1 MLSLSLRYMIPRD
14 IPDVVEIDRQSFD
27 MPWSARSYAFEVGE
41 STYSYMVVLETQT
54 EPERNRF
61 SRLWQRGTQDN
72 ATIALGAYG
81 GLWFIAGEAHISTIA
96 SHPLQRGRGW
106 GELTLAAMIRRSL
119 NLHATHIVLEVRIG
133 NTVAQKL
140 YVKYGFET
148 VGVKP
153 HYYSNNGED
162 AYDMRLELES
172 NPAYAGRFAERWA
185 TLKDRHRFTDSYTEG
200 APPRL

>member
-1 MLSLSLRYMIPRD
+1 MLSLSLRYMTARD

-41 STYSYMVVLETQT
+41 SNYSHMMVLETRT

-61 SRLWQRGTQDN
+61 SRLWPRGGQDN
-72 ATIALGAYG
+72 VTIALGAYG
-81 GLWFIAGEAHISTIA
+81 GLWFIGGEAHISTIA
-96 SHPLQRGRGW
+96 SNPLQRGRGW
-106 GELTLAAMIRRSL
+106 GEVAFAAMIRRSL
-119 NLHATHIVLEVRIG
+119 TLRATHIVLEVRVG
-133 NTVAQKL
+133 NTIAQKL

-153 HYYSNNGED
+153 HYYSNNAED

-185 TLKDRHRFTDSYTEG
+185 ALKDRHRFTDSYTEG

>member
-1 MLSLSLRYMIPRD
+1 MLSLSLRYMTAQD

-41 STYSYMVVLETQT
+41 STYSHMMVLETRT
-54 EPERNRF
+54 EPERGRF
-61 SRLWQRGTQDN
+61 SRLWPRSAPEAVTLS
-72 ATIALGAYG
+72 LGAYG
-81 GLWFIAGEAHISTIA
+81 GLWFIGGEAHISTIA

-106 GELTLAAMIRRSL
+106 GELALAAMIRRSL
-119 NLHATHIVLEVRIG
+119 TLRATHVVLEVRVS

-140 YVKYGFET
+140 YVKYEFET

-153 HYYSNNGED
+153 HYYSNNAED

-185 TLKDRHRFTDSYTEG
+185 ALKSRHRFTDSYTEG
-200 APPRL
+200 TPPRL